1 MMKRALLAVV
11 LLWSVCTASQ
21 AQDRAACER
30 IVRLVAEAV
39 GAGSIGEIEPF
50 LAPGFIF
57 SGQEGDRARAVMK
70 LLVAQLDERVERIE
84 TVRQERTEEGL
95 ELVCAFTYAGRLG
108 RKEATFLFDGEG
120 RLKRLELLP
129 IRVRTLGDKGGTF
142 ARPAAR
148 QLDIPVRRLGNLL
161 TATALLD
168 GRERTFILD
177 NGAPRLML
185 NSRRCVPVRDTA
197 ALRISSSKGVNASIA
212 GMDIVT
218 ISGFDFHG
226 IRAGGGE
233 FLCFDMSHLEDGT
246 EVFGLLGYEVY
257 KDYDLLFDYGAGM
270 LTLLDPAVTD
280 SCVRRLACG
289 RPVTE
294 VPVRMEGHVACVE
307 ARIGT
312 HTLRLGI
319 DCGAGT
325 DLLDDGLWDS
335 LRSDLARRRE
345 TTLTGADAEV
355 RRVRSGRVKRLT
367 IGDREF
373 RRVPTV
379 FNDMSHLNLSLG
391 HGLDGLI
398 GFPVLSA
405 QRTVLS
411 YRSGRL
417 IFLP

>member
-1 MMKRALLAVV
+1 M
-11 LLWSVCTASQ
+11 
-21 AQDRAACER
+21 
-30 IVRLVAEAV
+30 
-39 GAGSIGEIEPF
+39 
-50 LAPGFIF
+50 
-57 SGQEGDRARAVMK
+57 
-70 LLVAQLDERVERIE
+70 
-84 TVRQERTEEGL
+84 
-95 ELVCAFTYAGRLG
+95 
-108 RKEATFLFDGEG
+108 
-120 RLKRLELLP
+120 
-129 IRVRTLGDKGGTF
+129 
-142 ARPAAR
+142 
-148 QLDIPVRRLGNLL
+148 
-161 TATALLD
+161 
-168 GRERTFILD
+168 
-177 NGAPRLML
+177 
-185 NSRRCVPVRDTA
+185 
-197 ALRISSSKGVNASIA
+197 NASIA

-335 LRSDLARRRE
+335 LRSDLAGAGRRRSRE
-345 TTLTGADAEV
+345 PT
-355 RRVRSGRVKRLT
+355 RRYAGC
-367 IGDREF
+367 
-373 RRVPTV
+373 VP
-379 FNDMSHLNLSLG
+379 
-391 HGLDGLI
+391 DG
-398 GFPVLSA
+398 
-405 QRTVLS
+405 
-411 YRSGRL
+411 
-417 IFLP
+417 

>member
-1 MMKRALLAVV
+1 MMKRALLAVA

-70 LLVAQLDERVERIE
+70 LLVAQLGERVERIE

-177 NGAPRLML
+177 
-185 NSRRCVPVRDTA
+185 D
-197 ALRISSSKGVNASIA
+197 
-212 GMDIVT
+212 
-218 ISGFDFHG
+218 
-226 IRAGGGE
+226 GE
-233 FLCFDMSHLEDGT
+233 P
-246 EVFGLLGYEVY
+246 
-257 KDYDLLFDYGAGM
+257 
-270 LTLLDPAVTD
+270 LTLLPDTIRLEEKIPAD
-280 SCVRRLACG
+280 SILVDGKGVGDVGNLVLRERQLLG
-289 RPVTE
+289 GDGVVVVVLVLDEETGE
-294 VPVRMEGHVACVE
+294 VIHGPDMISKGFVFEQQFSHLLEDAKCLVLDHLE
-307 ARIGT
+307 T
-312 HTLRLGI
+312 SPRLGI
-319 DCGAGT
+319 PRLGDRIRS
-325 DLLDDGLWDS
+325 S
-335 LRSDLARRRE
+335 LRSFFRKVVGRDPVVVPVI
-345 TTLTGADAEV
+345 TEV
-355 RRVRSGRVKRLT
+355 
-367 IGDREF
+367 
-373 RRVPTV
+373 
-379 FNDMSHLNLSLG
+379 
-391 HGLDGLI
+391 
-398 GFPVLSA
+398 
-405 QRTVLS
+405 
-411 YRSGRL
+411 
-417 IFLP
+417 

>member
-1 MMKRALLAVV
+1 MMKRALLAVA

-70 LLVAQLDERVERIE
+70 LLVAQLGERVERIE

-335 LRSDLARRRE
+335 LRSDLAGAGRRRSRE
-345 TTLTGADAEV
+345 PM
-355 RRVRSGRVKRLT
+355 RRYAGC
-367 IGDREF
+367 
-373 RRVPTV
+373 VP
-379 FNDMSHLNLSLG
+379 
-391 HGLDGLI
+391 DG
-398 GFPVLSA
+398 
-405 QRTVLS
+405 
-411 YRSGRL
+411 
-417 IFLP
+417 

>member
-1 MMKRALLAVV
+1 MMKRALLAVA
-11 LLWSVCTASQ
+11 LLWSVCTVSQ

-70 LLVAQLDERVERIE
+70 LLVAQLGERVERIE

-226 IRAGGGE
+226 IRARRRG
-233 FLCFDMSHLEDGT
+233 
-246 EVFGLLGYEVY
+246 VP
-257 KDYDLLFDYGAGM
+257 LF
-270 LTLLDPAVTD
+270 
-280 SCVRRLACG
+280 R
-289 RPVTE
+289 
-294 VPVRMEGHVACVE
+294 HVASGGRDGGFRT
-307 ARIGT
+307 AR
-312 HTLRLGI
+312 LR
-319 DCGAGT
+319 
-325 DLLDDGLWDS
+325 GL
-335 LRSDLARRRE
+335 
-345 TTLTGADAEV
+345 
-355 RRVRSGRVKRLT
+355 
-367 IGDREF
+367 
-373 RRVPTV
+373 
-379 FNDMSHLNLSLG
+379 
-391 HGLDGLI
+391 
-398 GFPVLSA
+398 
-405 QRTVLS
+405 
-411 YRSGRL
+411 
-417 IFLP
+417 